1 MSRWTERTSLTSA
14 SSVLRA
20 ALAQGLLDGV
30 PAALFHDTGRARAR
44 LGELRALFPA
54 TTLHAVA
61 IKANPLVELLRVL
74 VSEGA
79 GLEAASFE
87 EVELALAAGCPPERL
102 VYDSPAK
109 TTGEIERA
117 LALGIHLNADNFVE
131 IERIARVRAE
141 KTPASK
147 SVVGLRVNPMVGAG
161 SIAITSVASRT
172 SKFGVPIEAEEQ
184 IVAAFAEHPFLTAL
198 HVHVGSQGMALER
211 LATGVARVWALGEA
225 IERRV
230 GAGRIAVF
238 DLGGGL
244 PVAYRETDRVPSIGD
259 YVGALKETVPALF
272 SSGKRLVTEFGRA
285 IHATAGWAASRVE
298 YVKRAGDEQQA
309 VIHLGAD
316 LLVRRAY
323 LPEEWHHDLAVLDAE
338 GRPKEGPAAPWT
350 VVGPL
355 CFAGD
360 VVSRGALLP
369 AIEPGDFV
377 VIHDVGAYTLSMWSR
392 HCSRALP
399 LVIGYDGDALAVL
412 KERETTADVV
422 AFWSR

>member
-1 MSRWTERTSLTSA
+1 MSRWNERTSIAGA

-20 ALAQGLLDGV
+20 ALGEGLLEGAH
-30 PAALFHDTGRARAR
+30 AALFHDTGRVRAR
-44 LGELRALFPA
+44 LGELRALFPPG
-54 TTLHAVA
+54 TLHAVA
-61 IKANPLVELLRVL
+61 IKANPLVELLRVM
-74 VSEGA
+74 VGEGA

-109 TTGEIERA
+109 TTAEIERA
-117 LALGIHLNADNFVE
+117 LALGVHLNADNFVE
-131 IERIARVRAE
+131 IERIARAWS
-141 KTPASK
+141 PASR
-147 SVVGLRVNPMVGAG
+147 SVVGLRVNPLVGAG
-161 SIAITSVASRT
+161 SISITSVASRS
-172 SKFGVPIEAEEQ
+172 SKFGVPIDAEEE
-184 IVAAFAEHPFLTAL
+184 ILAAFAAHPFLTAL
-198 HVHVGSQGMALER
+198 HVHVGSQGMPLER
-211 LATGVARVWALGEA
+211 LTAGVARVWALGEA

-230 GAGRIAVF
+230 GPGRIAVF

-244 PVAYRETDRVPSIGD
+244 PVAYREADRVPSLGD
-259 YVGALKETVPALF
+259 YVGALREAVPGLF
-272 SSGKRLVTEFGRA
+272 STRKRLITEFGRA

-298 YVKRAGDEQQA
+298 YVKQAGEERQA

-323 LPEEWHHDLAVLDAE
+323 LPEEWHHDLEVLDAA
-338 GRPKEGPAAPWT
+338 GRPKEGPRERWT

-369 AIEPGDFV
+369 PIEPGDFV

-399 LVIGYDGDALAVL
+399 LVIGYDGAALSVL
-412 KERETTADVV
+412 KERETAARVV
-422 AFWSR
+422 SFWSR